1 MFDRVRNQFVWT
13 IMLIISMILTLAFV
27 AIYASASISLTR
39 QIDSQAQIRSQGL
52 TAGDNII
59 SFFQRQREEY
69 ARRALG
75 ELSATLLLSGVATMA
90 VVYLLSRYIANRAIA
105 PIEEAYNK
113 QRQFVADASHEL
125 KTPITI
131 IGANVDAA
139 IADSKKPSKWLDN
152 IQAEVEHTGKLVT
165 DLLSLA
171 TLDTGQYQV
180 QKKWFNAADVCN
192 EAVEQFTI
200 LADERGLSLRS
211 EIADTLP
218 VLGDEDRLRQIINIL
233 IDNALK
239 HTHKDGEIVV
249 KSLRKGN
256 ATEIRVSN
264 THEHISD
271 KELAKLFGRFYQSDE
286 SHSRRGHGLGLS
298 IAKNVASQV
307 NWSLSAKSGKN
318 NVTFTLGIPR

>member
-1 MFDRVRNQFVWT
+1 M
-13 IMLIISMILTLAFV
+13 
-27 AIYASASISLTR
+27 
-39 QIDSQAQIRSQGL
+39 
-52 TAGDNII
+52 
-59 SFFQRQREEY
+59 
-69 ARRALG
+69 
-75 ELSATLLLSGVATMA
+75 
-90 VVYLLSRYIANRAIA
+90 
-105 PIEEAYNK
+105 
-113 QRQFVADASHEL
+113 
-125 KTPITI
+125 
-131 IGANVDAA
+131 
-139 IADSKKPSKWLDN
+139 
-152 IQAEVEHTGKLVT
+152 
-165 DLLSLA
+165 LSLA
-171 TLDTGQYQV
+171 TLDTGKYQV

-239 HTHKDGEIVV
+239 HTRKDGEIVV

-298 IAKNVASQV
+298 IAKNIASQM

-318 NVTFTLGIPR
+318 NVTFTLGMPR